1 MNEFAASVCTKEQR
15 KTSNQ
20 IKIYKIYF
28 HYYSQN
34 NALYFYFNSTLL
46 KLVRKNVIFSE
57 RKAPS
62 KSFFKIYFMT
72 ISVCIIKFVV
82 IFQAKVHEAHL
93 VRLFDAVISPRCYA
107 LIVNKDI
114 KV

>member
-1 MNEFAASVCTKEQR
+1 MCTKEQR

-46 KLVRKNVIFSE
+46 KLVRKNVIFIDQ
-57 RKAPS
+57 

>member
-1 MNEFAASVCTKEQR
+1 MCTKEQR

-28 HYYSQN
+28 HHYSQN

-46 KLVRKNVIFSE
+46 KLVRKNVIFIDQE
-57 RKAPS
+57 
-62 KSFFKIYFMT
+62 SFFKIYFMT

-114 KV
+114 KVA